1 MDIPGIVKQILQNR
15 ELSMSQKMVAFM
27 AFMPKLPNDPKLNA
41 ILAENL
47 KIGKKIKELVDKEEI
62 QIHGF
67 DKSFK
72 IKVQY

>member
-47 KIGKKIKELVDKEEI
+47 KIGKQIKELVDKEEI

-72 IKVQY
+72 IKVQC